1 MPYPGQMIFKALGRT
16 TATIRN
22 AAPIPYYLRFKPV
35 AIKESPIYR
44 DFMDRCMPGDIGE
57 IATFHDRHVQD
68 YERSLILECAG
79 GAPLREHT
87 YANIMNTAFLE
98 LAAKGRLSPTL
109 ICWFE
114 RCNVI
119 TVDSVLRAAGS
130 LPDRTSRRVLQI
142 VFVEQH
148 LQ

>member
-1 MPYPGQMIFKALGRT
+1 MIFKAMGRT
-16 TATIRN
+16 
-22 AAPIPYYLRFKPV
+22 AASTPYSKPIPYYLRFKPI

-87 YANIMNTAFLE
+87 YTNIMNTAFLE
-98 LAAKGRLSPTL
+98 LALKARLNPLL

-114 RCNVI
+114 RRNVI
-119 TVDSVLRAAGS
+119 TEDSVLQVAGA

-142 VFVEQH
+142 VFVEAKNEP
-148 LQ
+148 LR